1 MDTNKNND
9 YLSAIRGFALDL
21 IDGEL
26 TDQDT
31 ARLEMIVSTLAQIR
45 ADGAPD
51 YPITEYIK
59 SRYGF
64 EQDNDGQSVI
74 YLDDAPAECGH
85 MAFKDDCPSCEY
97 LRTGDHSDKCPS
109 CGELYEVEVEDG
121 EDCLECQAEEKEVY
135 NEGCTPEE
143 IEKWGSE

>member
-1 MDTNKNND
+1 MNTNND

-26 TDQDT
+26 TEQDT

-51 YPITEYIK
+51 YPIVQYVK
-59 SRYGF
+59 ARYDA
-64 EQDNDGQSVI
+64 QKDNYGQTVI
-74 YLDDAPAECGH
+74 YLGDAPE
-85 MAFKDDCPSCEY
+85 
-97 LRTGDHSDKCPS
+97 CPS

-121 EDCLECQAEEKEVY
+121 AECLECQSGDDR
-135 NEGCTPEE
+135 NEDWIP
-143 IEKWGSE
+143 WS

>member
-9 YLSAIRGFALDL
+9 MLSAIRGFALDL

-51 YPITEYIK
+51 YPIVEYIK
-59 SRYGF
+59 NRYGF
-64 EQDNDGQSVI
+64 ERDNDGQSVI
-74 YLDDAPAECGH
+74 YLGDALEDYSDRCGN
-85 MAFKDDCPSCEY
+85 
-97 LRTGDHSDKCPS
+97 
-109 CGELYEVEVEDG
+109 CGEPYEVQVPDG
-121 EDCLECQAEEKEVY
+121 EDCMECQY
-135 NEGCTPEE
+135 GY
-143 IEKWGSE
+143 G